1 MPRFADQQISSFLD
15 ALASPSPTPGGG
27 TAAAIAGAMGAALL
41 MMVAG
46 LTKSRT
52 GTREETVALAEAAAS
67 LMSVRERFTVLADTD
82 TDAYDQVVTAYK
94 LPKGDDGEKAARKAA
109 VQRALTAATTAPLD
123 ILRSADQ
130 AMQLAA
136 TVAQHGNRNAVSDIG
151 VGIGLIQAAA
161 DGAVANVLINVGSLA
176 DAAFKSAALTDVD
189 EISRRIAATAA
200 LAKQGLDR

>member
-52 GTREETVALAEAAAS
+52 GTREEAVALAEAAAS